1 MGNFDY
7 GFISS
12 DSHIGTPPH
21 IADELPPEHRRRVTH
36 LEERADGIYLVR
48 PMSGGFAAMAKG
60 GDMTIMSDEDQKK
73 LAGADEMTLALANG
87 VKVDPEDDETIA
99 GYVTGNVSAG
109 SKPSLLPKGRLVDM
123 RRDGID
129 AEVLIGAGGFAA
141 LADPDM
147 EVAWARIT
155 NDWLAETYKDHF
167 RQFAPGISLPL
178 SDIDASVQ
186 EVQRAAA
193 LGLRPVLLPQ
203 YVMGK
208 R

>member
-60 GDMTIMSDEDQKK
+60 GDMTIMSDEDQKN
-73 LAGADEMTLALANG
+73 LAGA
-87 VKVDPEDDETIA
+87 DETIA

-129 AEVLIGAGGFAA
+129 AEVLIGAGGFGA

-147 EVAWARIT
+147 EVAGHGSPMIGLRRPT
-155 NDWLAETYKDHF
+155 RT
-167 RQFAPGISLPL
+167 ISASSPQ
-178 SDIDASVQ
+178 ASVC
-186 EVQRAAA
+186 RCPTST
-193 LGLRPVLLPQ
+193 LRCRRCSERPPWASV
-203 YVMGK
+203 
-208 R
+208 RCCCRNT